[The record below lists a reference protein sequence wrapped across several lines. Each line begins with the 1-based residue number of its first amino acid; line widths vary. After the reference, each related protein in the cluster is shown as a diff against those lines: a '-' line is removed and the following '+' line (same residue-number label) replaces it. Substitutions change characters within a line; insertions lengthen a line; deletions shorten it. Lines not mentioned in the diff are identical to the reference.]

1 MCRSVS
7 VAGGLAQVG
16 GEIRRGAVA
25 LGQLV
30 GAEQE
35 VGEGQLDALGEHV
48 GLEMHPQVGHH
59 RGGDR
64 RGRNA
69 VARPGHH
76 RRGDQQHVVLVVG
89 LEGALGPRLDHV
101 GELVVG
107 VGAGCGGAE
116 VVEGGGEG
124 FFVLGPQQAI
134 HGVGQALVPE
144 VIFGAAAGIGQ
155 AIGEPQELF
164 GVARQS
170 SATPESVAFH
180 RGSPCYMNWTGQAG
194 R

>member
-1 MCRSVS
+1 M
-7 VAGGLAQVG
+7 
-16 GEIRRGAVA
+16 
-25 LGQLV
+25 
-30 GAEQE
+30 
-35 VGEGQLDALGEHV
+35 
-48 GLEMHPQVGHH
+48 
-59 RGGDR
+59 
-64 RGRNA
+64 
-69 VARPGHH
+69 
-76 RRGDQQHVVLVVG
+76 LVVR
-89 LEGALGPRLDHV
+89 LEGALRPRFNHV

-107 VGAGCGGAE
+107 MDAGGCRAE

-134 HGVGQALVPE
+134 HGIGQALVPE

-180 RGSPCYMNWTGQAG
+180 RGSPCYTNWTGHEGQ
-194 R
+194 